1 MSEGLQHQ
9 AIAAAEAVPHAPRYD
24 AKGILEF
31 FTRLE
36 IPHRVYDHEPIMTVA
51 DGTYLYDVMPG
62 MHTRNMF
69 LKDKSGAL
77 VLVTLPDRLQIDLK
91 KLAVLLGLKR
101 FSFASADLL
110 YEILGVRPGSVT
122 PLAIL
127 NDHAHAVKLVLD
139 QTMMAAEIINVH
151 PMINDQ
157 TIGFAPQDFLR
168 LLEKFD
174 IEPHIIDLR
183 HASP

>member
-1 MSEGLQHQ
+1 MTPSSQ
-9 AIAAAEAVPHAPRYD
+9 AQPILAAQRDLPPYD
-24 AKGILEF
+24 SKGIFEL
-31 FTRLE
+31 FTRLN
-36 IPHRVYDHEPIMTVA
+36 IPHRAYVHEPIMTVA
-51 DGTYLYDVMPG
+51 DGTHLYDVMPG

-77 VLVTLPDRLQIDLK
+77 VLVTLPDKLQIDLK

-110 YEILGVRPGSVT
+110 HQVLGVRPGSVT

-127 NDHAHAVKLVLD
+127 NDHARVVKLVLD

-157 TIGFAPQDFLR
+157 TIGFAPRDFLR
-168 LLEKFD
+168 VLEKFD
-174 IEPHIIDLR
+174 IVPHVIDLSR
-183 HASP
+183 ASP